1 MRLRDYNSLTEY
13 DKFCI
18 AYDYGTHLLK
28 EKEILAKHEIS
39 HKTLI
44 QVLTY
49 EYTNTSKSL

>member
-28 EKEILAKHEIS
+28 EKEILVKHEIS